1 MCTGGEMMN
10 AETIKRASAVYFSL
24 LKDKVIDENSEHFQT
39 YFDPDVRQT
48 VLLLADESGTYII
61 ESAKRIQLVVQPTGS
76 VFATNFTHM
85 KEKHKQVETKK
96 HFHLISVVVMAFL
109 ASIDRN
115 QAAKIRT
122 KREGISYYALERQVN
137 ELIMNWDNILK
148 TKPTFGEEERI
159 DMKEVVTTWK
169 YMEVDTDDYGV
180 KKGNRR
186 TRIGLIAGA
195 MRLLETEGLIII
207 LDRDDIAKAI
217 PKQELFERIEYLY
230 HDYDRYELF
239 KKLMTPEEGEEH
251 AENQSN

>member
-1 MCTGGEMMN
+1 MCRGEELMN
-10 AETIKRASAVYFSL
+10 AETIKRASAVYFTL
-24 LKDKVIDENSEHFQT
+24 LKEKVIDENSEHFQT
-39 YFDPDVRQT
+39 YFDPEVRQT

-61 ESAKRIQLVVQPTGS
+61 EAPKRIHLVVQPTGS
-76 VFATNFTHM
+76 VFATNFTHL

-96 HFHLISVVVMAFL
+96 HFHLISIVIMSFL

-137 ELIMNWDNILK
+137 DLIMKWESILK
-148 TKPTFGEEERI
+148 TQPSFGEEERI

-169 YMEVDTDDYGV
+169 YMEVDTDDFGI
-180 KKGNRR
+180 KKGNKR
-186 TRIGLIAGA
+186 TRIGLIASA
-195 MRLLETEGLIII
+195 MRLLETEGLIVI
-207 LDRDDIAKAI
+207 LDRDDIAKVI

-239 KKLMTPEEGEEH
+239 KNLMTTEEDTH
-251 AENQSN
+251 AENPSN

>member
-1 MCTGGEMMN
+1 MMN
-10 AETIKRASAVYFSL
+10 AESIKKASAVYFTL

-39 YFDPDVRQT
+39 YFDPEVRQT

-61 ESAKRIQLVVQPTGS
+61 EAPKRIHLVVQPTGS
-76 VFATNFTHM
+76 VFATNFTHL
-85 KEKHKQVETKK
+85 KDKHKQVETKK
-96 HFHLISVVVMAFL
+96 HFHLLSIVIMAFL
-109 ASIDRN
+109 AAIDQN

-137 ELIMNWDNILK
+137 DLISKWESILK
-148 TKPTFGEEERI
+148 TQPTFGEEERI

-169 YMEVDTDDYGV
+169 YMEVDSEDFGI

-195 MRLLETEGLIII
+195 MRLLEIEGLIVI
-207 LDRDDIAKAI
+207 LDRDDIAKVI
-217 PKQELFERIEYLY
+217 PKSELFERIEYLY

-239 KKLMTPEEGEEH
+239 KKLLTVEEDEH
-251 AENQSN
+251 AENPSN

>member
-10 AETIKRASAVYFSL
+10 AETIKRASAVYFTL
-24 LKDKVIDENSEHFQT
+24 LKDKVIDENSEHFQA
-39 YFDPDVRQT
+39 YFNPEVRQT

-61 ESAKRIQLVVQPTGS
+61 ESPKRIQLVVQPTGS
-76 VFATNFTHM
+76 VFATNFTHL
-85 KEKHKQVETKK
+85 KEKHRQVETKK
-96 HFHLISVVVMAFL
+96 HFHLMSVVIMSFL
-109 ASIDRN
+109 AAIDRN

-137 ELIMNWDNILK
+137 DLIMNWDSILK
-148 TKPTFGEEERI
+148 AKPAFGEEERI
-159 DMKEVVTTWK
+159 DMKEVVITWK
-169 YMEVDTDDYGV
+169 YMEVDTEDYAV

-195 MRLLETEGLIII
+195 MRLLETEGLIVI
-207 LDRDDIAKAI
+207 LDRDDIPKAI

-239 KKLMTPEEGEEH
+239 KKLMTSEEGEH
-251 AENQSN
+251 AENPSN

>member
-1 MCTGGEMMN
+1 MCTGGKQMN
-10 AETIKRASAVYFSL
+10 AETIKKASAIYFSL

-39 YFDPDVRQT
+39 YFDPEVRQT

-61 ESAKRIQLVVQPTGS
+61 ESPKRIHLVVQPTGS

-85 KEKHKQVETKK
+85 KEKHKQIETKK
-96 HFHLISVVVMAFL
+96 HFHFMSVVIMSFL
-109 ASIDRN
+109 ATIDHN

-137 ELIMNWDNILK
+137 DSIMNWDSHLK
-148 TKPTFGEEERI
+148 GKPTFGEEERI

-169 YMEVDTDDYGV
+169 YMEVDRDDFGS

-186 TRIGLIAGA
+186 TRIGLIASS
-195 MRLLETEGLIII
+195 MRLFETEGLIVI
-207 LDRDDIAKAI
+207 LDRDDIPKAI

-239 KKLMTPEEGEEH
+239 KKLDDYRGG
-251 AENQSN
+251 